1 MIESVSDAREALERV
16 RELWDASA
24 GLARFRTPDGEV
36 GRPGDNL
43 YRLTFR
49 EARPNKLLLE
59 LDDQLLLIVTSP
71 VVDAAS
77 PEEVRLSFAQLT
89 FDWQEYGNLR
99 PHASTWTSGQLIL
112 SAQ

>member
-1 MIESVSDAREALERV
+1 MADENEALDAIRT
-16 RELWDASA
+16 LWQANG
-24 GLARFRTPDGEV
+24 GLARVRTPDGEL

-43 YRLTFR
+43 YRLTFW
-49 EARPNKLLLE
+49 EARPHKLLLE
-59 LDDQLLLIVTSP
+59 LDEQLLLIVTEP
-71 VVDAAS
+71 ALVAAS
-77 PEEVRLSFAQLT
+77 TLEVRLSFAQLT